1 MVTSKAGWAEDFSD
15 FSYSRTRPEAEAE
28 RDEARRGMAVRVV
41 ASQALDVADARHLLS
56 VLGLSDLSYLSG
68 LVLDRRTGSPTTP
81 ALVTADVS

>member
-28 RDEARRGMAVRVV
+28 RDEARRETAVRVV

-56 VLGLSDLSYLSG
+56 VLGLSDL
-68 LVLDRRTGSPTTP
+68 VPDRRTGSPTTP

>member
-15 FSYSRTRPEAEAE
+15 FSYSRTRPETEAE

-56 VLGLSDLSYLSG
+56 VLGLSDLSG
-68 LVLDRRTGSPTTP
+68 LVPGRVSGSPTTP
-81 ALVTADVS
+81 ALVTANAS